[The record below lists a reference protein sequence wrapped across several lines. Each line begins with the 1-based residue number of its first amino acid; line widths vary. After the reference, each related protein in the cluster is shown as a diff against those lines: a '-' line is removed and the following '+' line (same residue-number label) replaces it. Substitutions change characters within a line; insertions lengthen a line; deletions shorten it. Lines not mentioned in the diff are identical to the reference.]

1 MFHEAANANLDFLR
15 QHHFHM
21 NHAIA
26 AQPGSPVSFGSEF
39 RLMCLLELVFKHHP
53 LWSKV
58 KSVLSEGAV
67 FPLTSIEKSD
77 CDTDNVFM
85 LEYGNDK
92 SASKFEDEFL
102 PMIGNEVLRG
112 FGLVLPLDSW
122 HELLNCSIA
131 PLGMVE
137 QGSIDDTGRIV
148 KKRRVTHDQSKPGP
162 SGLSVNKR
170 GIASSMTACMFG
182 FCLKRIIRYIVSLR

>member
-1 MFHEAANANLDFLR
+1 MVESQER
-15 QHHFHM
+15 Y
-21 NHAIA
+21 
-26 AQPGSPVSFGSEF
+26 FG
-39 RLMCLLELVFKHHP
+39 
-53 LWSKV
+53 
-58 KSVLSEGAV
+58 GAF
-67 FPLTSIEKSD
+67 FPLTSIEKAD
-77 CDTDNVFM
+77 RDTDNVFM
-85 LEYGNDK
+85 LEYGNHK

-112 FGLVLPLDSW
+112 FGLILPLDSW
-122 HELLNCSIA
+122 HELPNCSIA

-148 KKRRVTHDQSKPGP
+148 KKRCVTHDQSTPVP

-170 GIASSMTACMFG
+170 VIASSMTACMFG